1 MKNRNLVAS
10 ITMALSVAA
19 QAVVSK
25 LMDAATVDLTGT
37 HYAPSLPRR
46 HKRGSAAAD
55 KRMARK
61 RNNIRKHPRGV
72 A

>member
-1 MKNRNLVAS
+1 MKSRNLVAS
-10 ITMALSVAA
+10 ITLALSMAA

-25 LMDAATVDLTGT
+25 LMGAAIVEQAGT
-37 HYAPSLPRR
+37 HYAPALPRR
-46 HKRGSAAAD
+46 HKRGSVAAD

-61 RNNIRKHPRGV
+61 RRNIRKHPRGV